1 LLLFPILFLYDVIDK
16 IRQFLLYANEKDNTD
31 NSVMS
36 TKYIA
41 NIILRD
47 FNIYLCGKEFLT
59 QVLEEIFLKDFVSR
73 LPIVQILKKK

>member
-1 LLLFPILFLYDVIDK
+1 MLLFPILFLYDVIDK

-47 FNIYLCGKEFLT
+47 FNIYLRKNGKEFL
-59 QVLEEIFLKDFVSR
+59 EGN
-73 LPIVQILKKK
+73 